1 MSMQELA
8 MKMLELLK
16 ATGVSFSSFA
26 KNIGINVDSLYSYRS
41 CPSRLS
47 IERAKYIIE
56 QIKQCYPKEWQY
68 IKGELENMV
77 Q

>member
-56 QIKQCYPKEWQY
+56 
-68 IKGELENMV
+68 
-77 Q
+77 